1 MISIEA
7 VVWHLIGNAWKIIS
21 IEEVGEGVCECM
33 CECGVCEIKCI
44 KKSEMISVKG
54 EQARLK

>member
-7 VVWHLIGNAWKIIS
+7 VVWNLIGNEWKIIS

-44 KKSEMISVKG
+44 KKSKMTSV
-54 EQARLK
+54 EEE